1 MFATSTTSTSLF
13 IIVVGV
19 TLIYFGRRRNGLA
32 AMHIEE
38 DTEVNGKKTSQNDR
52 CQCD

>member
-13 IIVVGV
+13 VIVVGV
-19 TLIYFGRRRNGLA
+19 TLIYGRRRNGLA

-38 DTEVNGKKTSQNDR
+38 DTEVNGKKTLQNDR